1 MHDGMVL
8 PDLSRSCKA
17 CVWQAQNAA
26 AAAAEEAGAEAQHS
40 TQLQEQLQDTKAGC
54 TSLAVALSSEQVAR
68 TKAEQQAAECQQ
80 RARDQTALM
89 ASLALQQNKAI
100 QVGAHRLYSCMYV
113 GCLHRAIVQLKARW
127 TCSRAFLSSGAC

>member
-68 TKAEQQAAECQQ
+68 TKAERQAAECQQ
-80 RARDQTALM
+80 RARDQSRPDGLSGPAAEQGHTGG
-89 ASLALQQNKAI
+89 SPP
-100 QVGAHRLYSCMYV
+100 S
-113 GCLHRAIVQLKARW
+113 VQLHVCWLPA
-127 TCSRAFLSSGAC
+127 